1 MVSDSQLVGRL
12 REILRVSDLETTT
25 AGGLRRRLEEEFSV
39 DLSGRRVFVRE
50 QIDLFL
56 QEEAPKNSGAEQE
69 QEVDEDAQNDAVEE
83 EQGERGNVGD
93 DENEN
98 ENAQEEDVSNQEQD
112 EEEEEEE
119 EEEDEVRDVKRSKRK
134 KR

>member
-56 QEEAPKNSGAEQE
+56 QEEAAKKSGAEQE

-119 EEEDEVRDVKRSKRK
+119 EEDEVRDVKRSKRK

>member
-56 QEEAPKNSGAEQE
+56 QEEAAKKSGAEQE
-69 QEVDEDAQNDAVEE
+69 QEVDEDLQNDAVEE

-119 EEEDEVRDVKRSKRK
+119 EEDEVRDVKRSKRK

>member
-39 DLSGRRVFVRE
+39 DLGGRRVFVRE

-56 QEEAPKNSGAEQE
+56 QEEAAKKSGAEQE

-119 EEEDEVRDVKRSKRK
+119 EEDEVRDVKRSKRK

>member
-69 QEVDEDAQNDAVEE
+69 QDLDEDAQNDAVEE